1 MDDNS
6 IQIYKIHK
14 NNCLVNMNDLRD
26 SSHLL
31 TALAH
36 FVSGIDLCL
45 RKGFI

>member
-6 IQIYKIHK
+6 IQIIRYIK
-14 NNCLVNMNDLRD
+14 NNCLLDMNDLRD

>member
-6 IQIYKIHK
+6 IQIIRYIK
-14 NNCLVNMNDLRD
+14 NNCLVDMNDLRD

-36 FVSGIDLCL
+36 IVSGIDLCL